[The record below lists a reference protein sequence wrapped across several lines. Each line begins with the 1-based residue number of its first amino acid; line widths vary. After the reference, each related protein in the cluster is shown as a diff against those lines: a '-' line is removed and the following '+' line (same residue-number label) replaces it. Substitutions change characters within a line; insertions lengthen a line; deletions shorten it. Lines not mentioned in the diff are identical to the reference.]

1 MQAPDPIETILARL
15 MPPALSQDAQFEMDA
30 MIDEL
35 AGPEA
40 ENVVG
45 ISSGRWL
52 VRAVIGGGIAAAFGA
67 MFAIFSL
74 SSGSRVAAILPMPV
88 ASGLVLISESDRI
101 ESMTDEG
108 WQENSDGLAMRAHGF
123 KADRAAINRIEMTGI
138 HLQHE
143 VEGFERRFQLEQ
155 PHEAEALTAPGVEVA
170 RIESDGTAVIAE
182 RIDKLVALLV

>member
-52 VRAVIGGGIAAAFGA
+52 VRAVIGGGIAAAVGA

-74 SSGSRVAAILPMPV
+74 SSGSRVAAVLPMPA

-108 WQENSDGLAMRAHGF
+108 WQENPDGLAMRAVRLN
-123 KADRAAINRIEMTGI
+123 A
-138 HLQHE
+138 
-143 VEGFERRFQLEQ
+143 VEENNVRDEESGMVVLIS
-155 PHEAEALTAPGVEVA
+155 EAREE
-170 RIESDGTAVIAE
+170 I
-182 RIDKLVALLV
+182 LLMPISAF

>member
-15 MPPALSQDAQFEMDA
+15 MPPALGQDAQFEMDA

-52 VRAVIGGGIAAAFGA
+52 VHAVIGGGIAAAVGA

-74 SSGSRVAAILPMPV
+74 SSGSRVAAVLPMPA

-108 WQENSDGLAMRAHGF
+108 WQENPDGLAVRALRLNAVEENNVRDEETGMEV
-123 KADRAAINRIEMTGI
+123 RIS
-138 HLQHE
+138 
-143 VEGFERRFQLEQ
+143 
-155 PHEAEALTAPGVEVA
+155 EAREE
-170 RIESDGTAVIAE
+170 I
-182 RIDKLVALLV
+182 LLMPISAF